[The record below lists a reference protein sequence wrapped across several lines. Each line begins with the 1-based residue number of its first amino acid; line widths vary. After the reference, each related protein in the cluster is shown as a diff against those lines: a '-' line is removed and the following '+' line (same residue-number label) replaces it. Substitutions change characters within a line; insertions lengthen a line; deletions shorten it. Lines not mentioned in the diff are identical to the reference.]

1 MAFLPAGNHP
11 QFGRHHV
18 VATGKQA
25 WLCQILRAISRGPA
39 RQVTTT
45 HLPGSRDKTVKLWD
59 AQDASCLQTLEGH
72 KWQVRAAALVAVQL
86 K

>member
-1 MAFLPAGNHP
+1 M
-11 QFGRHHV
+11 
-18 VATGKQA
+18 
-25 WLCQILRAISRGPA
+25 SRGSA

-72 KWQVRAAALVAVQL
+72 KWQVRVAAVVALLL